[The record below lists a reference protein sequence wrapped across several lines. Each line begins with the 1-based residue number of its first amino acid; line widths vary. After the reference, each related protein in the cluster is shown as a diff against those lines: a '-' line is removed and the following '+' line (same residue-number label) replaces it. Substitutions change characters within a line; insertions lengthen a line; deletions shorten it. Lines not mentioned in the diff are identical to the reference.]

1 MKLFGGG
8 RVLPVLLL
16 SNLGSSLVEFGEST
30 RDCSP
35 GHAGKEGPHLAM
47 SGESRFSGAAV
58 PVWGFSQGTTGS
70 SGSLSC
76 GVREVKSP
84 YECRGGANKII
95 CVHGITH
102 SEPGKGW
109 FLGKHVPQ
117 GLGGHVRVGDSPL
130 FFLGFLKEPGHCQEV

>member
-1 MKLFGGG
+1 MEFTRRLNALLMKLFGGE

-47 SGESRFSGAAV
+47 SGESRGFSGAAV

-76 GVREVKSP
+76 DVREVKSP
-84 YECRGGANKII
+84 YEWRGPMEVCNTTALIGIHSNERRKESQYILRESLRAKI
-95 CVHGITH
+95 
-102 SEPGKGW
+102 
-109 FLGKHVPQ
+109 
-117 GLGGHVRVGDSPL
+117 
-130 FFLGFLKEPGHCQEV
+130 